1 MWTIFKVFIEFV
13 IILFLLQVL
22 TFWLPRHVGSYLP
35 DQEANLYPRNWK
47 VKSQPPTPR
56 KVPKQVYLNCKFT
69 VAKLGK
75 QLLFVEAG
83 EAWCLERTVFYKDQA
98 ARKEEIHPEVQT
110 PWHIPNAD
118 SCILGEMNSTVISIH
133 KGLEGLWRS
142 EDSDCQ
148 G

>member
-1 MWTIFKVFIEFV
+1 MFFV
-13 IILFLLQVL
+13 RGFPGSSADEES
-22 TFWLPRHVGSYLP
+22 TCNVG
-35 DQEANLYPRNWK
+35 D
-47 VKSQPPTPR
+47 
-56 KVPKQVYLNCKFT
+56 
-69 VAKLGK
+69 LG
-75 QLLFVEAG
+75 LIPGLGSSPG